1 VRHPIILLPLHA
13 PVLKPDLDLS
23 FGETQLVSDL
33 DASPARQVAV
43 EVELLL
49 ELKRLMTGV
58 GGACSLAISTVH
70 AVNTFTTNAQT
81 FHSLMHQILSSLLGN
96 PGLTTRWSLAVHS
109 TLRFIQVKGAA

>member
-1 VRHPIILLPLHA
+1 MRHPVVLLPLHA

-49 ELKRLMTGV
+49 EFQRLMARV
-58 GGACSLAISTVH
+58 RGARSLAITTVH
-70 AVNTFTTNAQT
+70 AVNTFTTT
-81 FHSLMHQILSSLLGN
+81 RTDFSLTHASSLSS
-96 PGLTTRWSLAVHS
+96 S
-109 TLRFIQVKGAA
+109 